1 MGLAVLVQCREH
13 DRQDDGGVV
22 ADEGHDVLVVPV
34 VQRPLGHLQIYKSQ
48 LSEGKCFWFFP
59 EFAEIADFV
68 TVANPGS
75 LQIFVNM
82 I

>member
-34 VQRPLGHLQIYKSQ
+34 VERPLSNLKM
-48 LSEGKCFWFFP
+48 KK
-59 EFAEIADFV
+59 FV
-68 TVANPGS
+68 SLLGRDPVCTVSN
-75 LQIFVNM
+75 NH
-82 I
+82 

>member
-34 VQRPLGHLQIYKSQ
+34 VERPLSNLQMKELVS
-48 LSEGKCFWFFP
+48 LRGRDPVS
-59 EFAEIADFV
+59 
-68 TVANPGS
+68 TVCN
-75 LQIFVNM
+75 NH
-82 I
+82 